1 MCIFFRCVCPRG
13 FKGKEC
19 KELEFCELEG
29 CPAES
34 ECQNLED
41 GYECTAISTFNGIQ
55 APLQYHLT
63 VLPTYVAN
71 VIFDSM
77 ELNYRSRS
85 WGTLLFGKHDEDYF
99 VVFIYHNEIVVQW
112 YFKGKG
118 DVRRFRKDAFEGQWI
133 SLLFIIKHNILM
145 GGFKDQVL
153 DESPNFE
160 VENFDVLT
168 FTEIFKDGQIYVA
181 GSDGKSFDYQTVI
194 ENTDLNM
201 TGYIPSSDTTTA
213 ESAIS
218 NTLDVSSEDVLLYR
232 VDQDK
237 KTDNFKV
244 SILFYLYFCLTLS
257 SMKFSQ

>member
-1 MCIFFRCVCPRG
+1 MILIQIIYSYFRCICPRG

-19 KELEFCELEG
+19 KELEFCELEEG

-34 ECQNLED
+34 ICQNLED
-41 GYECTAISTFNGIQ
+41 GYECISNSTFNGSQI
-55 APLQYHLT
+55 PLQYHLT
-63 VLPTYVAN
+63 ILPTYVNN

-77 ELNYRSRS
+77 EINYRSRS
-85 WGTLLFGKHDEDYF
+85 WGTILFGKNNEDYF
-99 VVFIYHNEIVVQW
+99 VVFVYHNEVVVQW

-118 DVRRFRKDAFEGQWI
+118 DLRRFRKDAFQGQWI
-133 SLLFIIKHNILM
+133 TLIFKIKHNILM

-160 VENFDVLT
+160 VEKFDVLT
-168 FTEIFKDGQIYVA
+168 FTEIFKDGQIFVA
-181 GSDGKSFDYQTVI
+181 GSDGKTFDYQTVI

-201 TGYIPSSDTTTA
+201 TGYILSSDTTTA
-213 ESAIS
+213 ESIMS
-218 NTLDVSSEDVLLYR
+218 NSLDVSSEDVLLYK

-244 SILFYLYFCLTLS
+244 TLIN
-257 SMKFSQ
+257 FDV

>member
-1 MCIFFRCVCPRG
+1 MSSTLLFTLFTFSRCICPRG

-29 CPAES
+29 CPADS

-41 GYECTAISTFNGIQ
+41 GYECVATSTFNGLQ
-55 APLQYHLT
+55 TPLRYHLT
-63 VLPTYVAN
+63 ILPTYVAN

-77 ELNYRSRS
+77 ELNYRTRS
-85 WGTLLFGKHDEDYF
+85 WGTILFGKHNEDYF
-99 VVFIYHNEIVVQW
+99 VVFIYHNEVVVEW
-112 YFKGKG
+112 NFKGKFNQK
-118 DVRRFRKDAFEGQWI
+118 RFRKDAFEGQWI
-133 SLLFIIKHNILM
+133 SLLFLIKHDGFM

-181 GSDGKSFDYQTVI
+181 GSDGKTFDYQTVI
-194 ENTDLNM
+194 ENTDVNM
-201 TGYIPSSDTTTA
+201 TGYIPVSDTTTA
-213 ESAIS
+213 ESVIS
-218 NTLDVSSEDVLLYR
+218 NSLDVSSEDVLLYK

-244 SILFYLYFCLTLS
+244 SIKHFP
-257 SMKFSQ
+257 